1 MFFMKPNADCS
12 REQVAGAVQDANAV
26 IIDCR
31 TPGET
36 AGGMVTGAQEL
47 DWLAG
52 AWTEEAMQSLDPAKS
67 YYLYCRSGNRSGQ
80 AAKLLR
86 AQGFDS
92 VFNAG
97 GYGSLEGL

>member
-1 MFFMKPNADCS
+1 MKPQADCS
-12 REQVAGAVQDANAV
+12 REEVAGAVQDANAV

-36 AGGMVTGAQEL
+36 AGGTVTGAREV

-52 AWTEEAMQSLDPAKS
+52 AWTDAAIQSLDPTKS

-86 AQGFDS
+86 SKGFAS

-97 GYGSLEGL
+97 AYDSLRGL

>member
-1 MFFMKPNADCS
+1 MFFFKPKTDCS
-12 REQVAGAVQDANAV
+12 RTDLAQALGQADTVV
-26 IIDCR
+26 IDCR

-36 AGGMVTGAQEL
+36 AGGTVTGAREM

-52 AWTEEAMQSLDPAKS
+52 AWTDEAIQGLDPAKS
-67 YYLYCRSGNRSGQ
+67 FYLYCRSGNRSGQ

-86 AQGFDS
+86 SKGFAS

-97 GYGSLEGL
+97 AYDSLRGL

>member
-1 MFFMKPNADCS
+1 MKPSVDCS
-12 REQVAGAVQDANAV
+12 REEVAGAAQDAHAV

-31 TPGET
+31 TPDET
-36 AGGMVTGAQEL
+36 AGGTVTGAREM

-52 AWTEEAMQSLDPAKS
+52 AWTDAAIQGLDPAKS

-86 AQGFDS
+86 SKGFAS

-97 GYGSLEGL
+97 AYDSLRGL

>member
-1 MFFMKPNADCS
+1 MKPNADCS
-12 REQVAGAVQDANAV
+12 REEVAGAVQDANSI

-31 TPGET
+31 TPAET

-52 AWTEEAMQSLDPAKS
+52 AWTEEAVESLDPAKS

-86 AQGFDS
+86 AKGFDS

>member
-1 MFFMKPNADCS
+1 MKPSTDCS
-12 REQVAGAVQDANAV
+12 REEVAGAVQDTHAV

-36 AGGMVTGAQEL
+36 AGGTVTGAIQM

-52 AWTEEAMQSLDPAKS
+52 AWTEKAIAGLDPTKS

-80 AAKLLR
+80 ATKLLR
-86 AQGFDS
+86 AKGFES

-97 GYGSLEGL
+97 AYGSLEGL

>member
-1 MFFMKPNADCS
+1 
-12 REQVAGAVQDANAV
+12 
-26 IIDCR
+26 
-31 TPGET
+31 
-36 AGGMVTGAQEL
+36 
-47 DWLAG
+47 
-52 AWTEEAMQSLDPAKS
+52 MQSLDPAKS

-86 AQGFDS
+86 DGGFDS

>member
-1 MFFMKPNADCS
+1 MKPNADCS
-12 REQVAGAVQDANAV
+12 REEVAGAVQDANAV

-52 AWTEEAMQSLDPAKS
+52 AWTYAATLACLRLGRALPAK
-67 YYLYCRSGNRSGQ
+67 
-80 AAKLLR
+80 
-86 AQGFDS
+86 
-92 VFNAG
+92 
-97 GYGSLEGL
+97 

>member
-1 MFFMKPNADCS
+1 MFFMKPKTDCS
-12 REQVAGAVQDANAV
+12 LTDLAQALGQADTVV
-26 IIDCR
+26 IDCR

-36 AGGMVTGAQEL
+36 AGGKVTGAHEM

-52 AWTEEAMQSLDPAKS
+52 AWTEEAVQSLDPAKS

-80 AAKLLR
+80 AAQLLR
-86 AQGFDS
+86 SKGFAS

-97 GYGSLEGL
+97 AYDSLRGL

>member
-1 MFFMKPNADCS
+1 MKPQSDCS
-12 REQVAGAVQDANAV
+12 REEVAGAVQDANAV

-36 AGGMVTGAQEL
+36 AGGMVTGAEEL

-52 AWTEEAMQSLDPAKS
+52 AWTGEAAQSLDPAKS

-86 AQGFDS
+86 SKGFAS

-97 GYGSLEGL
+97 AYDSLRGL

>member
-1 MFFMKPNADCS
+1 MKPSVDCS
-12 REQVAGAVQDANAV
+12 REEVAGAVQDVHAV

-36 AGGMVTGAQEL
+36 AGGTVTGAREM

-52 AWTEEAMQSLDPAKS
+52 AWTDAAIQGLDPAKS

-86 AQGFDS
+86 SKGFAS

-97 GYGSLEGL
+97 AYDSLRGL

>member
-1 MFFMKPNADCS
+1 MKPNADCS
-12 REQVAGAVQDANAV
+12 REEVAGAVQDANST

-52 AWTEEAMQSLDPAKS
+52 AWTEEAVQSLDPAKS

-80 AAKLLR
+80 ATKLLR
-86 AQGFDS
+86 AKGFDS

>member
-1 MFFMKPNADCS
+1 MKPDTDCS
-12 REQVAGAVQDANAV
+12 RDEVANAVQDANAV

-36 AGGMVTGAQEL
+36 AGGTVTGAKQI

-52 AWTEEAMQSLDPAKS
+52 AWTDEAVAGLDPS
-67 YYLYCRSGNRSGQ
+67 RTYYLYCRSGNRSGQ

-86 AQGFDS
+86 AKGFDS

-97 GYGSLEGL
+97 SYDSLQGL

>member
-1 MFFMKPNADCS
+1 MKPSTDCS
-12 REQVAGAVQDANAV
+12 REDVANAVQDANSV

-31 TPGET
+31 TSGET
-36 AGGMVTGAQEL
+36 AGGMVTGAKQL

-52 AWTEEAMQSLDPAKS
+52 AWTDQAIAGLDPSKS

-86 AQGFDS
+86 AKGFES

-97 GYGSLEGL
+97 AYGSLEGL

>member
-1 MFFMKPNADCS
+1 MKPNADCS
-12 REQVAGAVQDANAV
+12 REEVAGAVQDANSI

-52 AWTEEAMQSLDPAKS
+52 AWTEEAVQSLDPAKS

-80 AAKLLR
+80 ATKLLR
-86 AQGFDS
+86 AKGFDS

>member
-1 MFFMKPNADCS
+1 MKPSVDCS
-12 REQVAGAVQDANAV
+12 REEVAGVVQDAHAV

-36 AGGMVTGAQEL
+36 AGGTVTGAREM

-52 AWTEEAMQSLDPAKS
+52 AWTEAAIQGLDPAKS

-86 AQGFDS
+86 SKGFAS

-97 GYGSLEGL
+97 AYDSLRGL

>member
-1 MFFMKPNADCS
+1 MKPNADCS
-12 REQVAGAVQDANAV
+12 REEVAGAVQDANSI

-52 AWTEEAMQSLDPAKS
+52 AWTEEAVQSLDPAKS

-80 AAKLLR
+80 AVKLLR
-86 AQGFDS
+86 AKGFDS

>member
-1 MFFMKPNADCS
+1 MKPNADCS
-12 REQVAGAVQDANAV
+12 REEVAGAVQDANSI

-31 TPGET
+31 TPCET

-52 AWTEEAMQSLDPAKS
+52 AWTEEAVQSLDPAKS

-86 AQGFDS
+86 AKGFDS

>member
-1 MFFMKPNADCS
+1 MKPSTDCS
-12 REQVAGAVQDANAV
+12 REEVANAVQDANSV

-31 TPGET
+31 TAGET
-36 AGGMVTGAQEL
+36 AGGMVTGARQL

-52 AWTEEAMQSLDPAKS
+52 AWTDQAIAGLDPSKS

-80 AAKLLR
+80 ATQLLR
-86 AQGFDS
+86 AKGFET

-97 GYGSLEGL
+97 AYGSLEGL

>member
-1 MFFMKPNADCS
+1 MKPSADCS
-12 REQVAGAVQDANAV
+12 REEVASAVQDAKSI

-86 AQGFDS
+86 AKGFDS

>member
-1 MFFMKPNADCS
+1 MFFKKPSADCS
-12 REQVAGAVQDANAV
+12 REEVATAVQDANAV

-36 AGGMVTGAQEL
+36 AGGTVTGAKQL

-52 AWTEEAMQSLDPAKS
+52 AWTEEAVQSLDSAKS

-86 AQGFDS
+86 SKGFDS

-97 GYGSLEGL
+97 AYDSLQGL